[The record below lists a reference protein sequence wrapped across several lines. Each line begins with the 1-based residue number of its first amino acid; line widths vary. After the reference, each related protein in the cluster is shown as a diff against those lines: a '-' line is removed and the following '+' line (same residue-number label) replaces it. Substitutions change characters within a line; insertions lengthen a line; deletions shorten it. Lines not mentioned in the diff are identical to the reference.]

1 MSFLQRAKAILTSFM
16 AGRYGSDQLGL
27 LTLSGGLVIS
37 LAGSFANLGVLS
49 LAGLILYGIT
59 LFRMFSR
66 NKEARIRENQKYLSL
81 SSGWIR
87 KIRQFL
93 RRLKNRKEYKYFR
106 CPKCRVLL
114 RLKRGCG
121 EKKITCAKCG
131 HQFHQKA

>member
-27 LTLSGGLVIS
+27 LTLSGGLVLS

-121 EKKITCAKCG
+121 EKNITCAKCG

>member
-27 LTLSGGLVIS
+27 LTLSGGLVLS

-121 EKKITCAKCG
+121 EKNITCAKCG
-131 HQFHQKA
+131 HQFQQKA

>member
-1 MSFLQRAKAILTSFM
+1 MSFLQKAKAILTSFM

-27 LTLSGGLVIS
+27 LTLSGGLVLS

-121 EKKITCAKCG
+121 EKNITCAKCG
-131 HQFHQKA
+131 HQFQQKA

>member
-27 LTLSGGLVIS
+27 LTLSGGLVLS

-106 CPKCRVLL
+106 CPECRVLL

-121 EKKITCAKCG
+121 EKNITCAKCG
-131 HQFHQKA
+131 HQFQQKA

>member
-16 AGRYGSDQLGL
+16 TGRYGLDQLGL
-27 LTLSGGLVIS
+27 LTLSGGLVLS

-93 RRLKNRKEYKYFR
+93 RRLKNRKEYKYFKCPACGKWLRVPRHKGKIHINCR
-106 CPKCRVLL
+106 CGYTLYR
-114 RLKRGCG
+114 R
-121 EKKITCAKCG
+121 T
-131 HQFHQKA
+131 

>member
-27 LTLSGGLVIS
+27 LTLSGGLVLS

-106 CPKCRVLL
+106 CPECRVLL
-114 RLKRGCG
+114 RRKRGCG
-121 EKKITCAKCG
+121 EKSITCAKCG
-131 HQFHQKA
+131 HQFQQKA